1 MAEDLSRH
9 QFYHHS
15 VFGAV
20 RDPFALSQR
29 DFNYNL
35 IYLNNLV
42 FFLLVLE
49 LLALSLQTSI
59 RALRLIWLILCT
71 WENFPRDDIDLS
83 FRILQVILCVL
94 IRSEF

>member
-1 MAEDLSRH
+1 MAEDFSL
-9 QFYHHS
+9 QANHHS
-15 VFGAV
+15 VFATV

-59 RALRLIWLILCT
+59 RALRLI
-71 WENFPRDDIDLS
+71 
-83 FRILQVILCVL
+83 
-94 IRSEF
+94 